1 MGQSLSAVYI
11 HIIFSTKRRYR
22 FLDEEIR
29 ARMWQYLGGICNRL
43 KCLPIQIGGMDD
55 HAHLLTML
63 ARDITLMELV
73 GKLKSESS
81 RWIKS
86 VSRRHE
92 FFAWQSGYGA
102 FSINSAEK
110 DRVVEYIVNQE
121 AHHQRVDYC
130 TEMRMFLDY
139 YGIQCDERYLFDD

>member
-1 MGQSLSAVYI
+1 MGQSLSAVYL
-11 HIIFSTKRRYR
+11 HIIFSTKRRQR

-29 ARMWQYLGGICNRL
+29 PRMWQYLGGICNGL

-55 HAHLLTML
+55 HAHLLTMQS
-63 ARDITLMELV
+63 RDISLKDLV

-86 VSRRHE
+86 ISRQHE

-102 FSINSAEK
+102 FSVNPTDK

-121 AHHQRVDYC
+121 AHHRMYDYGM
-130 TEMRMFLDY
+130 ELRMFLNK
-139 YGIQCDERYLFDD
+139 YGIQCEDRYLFDD